1 MDSNPRRAIAR
12 KGKFGR
18 FKTFRRKVHPSLS
31 ANLLSPPAHVNMKF
45 NYDVNYITKIT
56 KLSKEFILELLKYF
70 DGLPLQ
76 AKLEAFYISKIIEE
90 DDEFAFHQHY
100 FDKDKSA
107 EYEFSLF
114 ILGVE
119 RIYSVEHRE
128 SEIKDKKLS
137 SYKLN
142 LISKIKELRKQ
153 DV

>member
-1 MDSNPRRAIAR
+1 
-12 KGKFGR
+12 
-18 FKTFRRKVHPSLS
+18 
-31 ANLLSPPAHVNMKF
+31 MKF

-56 KLSKEFILELLKYF
+56 KLSKEFVLELLKYF

-100 FDKDKSA
+100 FNKDKSA

-128 SEIKDKKLS
+128 NEIEGKKLS

-153 DV
+153 NE

>member
-1 MDSNPRRAIAR
+1 
-12 KGKFGR
+12 
-18 FKTFRRKVHPSLS
+18 
-31 ANLLSPPAHVNMKF
+31 MKF

-56 KLSKEFILELLKYF
+56 KLSKEFVLELLKYF

-76 AKLEAFYISKIIEE
+76 AKLEAFYISKIIKE

-100 FDKDKSA
+100 FNKDKSA

-128 SEIKDKKLS
+128 SEIEGKKLS

-142 LISKIKELRKQ
+142 LISKIKELRKRNE
-153 DV
+153 

>member
-1 MDSNPRRAIAR
+1 
-12 KGKFGR
+12 
-18 FKTFRRKVHPSLS
+18 
-31 ANLLSPPAHVNMKF
+31 MKF

-56 KLSKEFILELLKYF
+56 GLSKEFILELLKYF
-70 DGLPLQ
+70 DCLPLQ

-100 FDKDKSA
+100 FNKDKSA

-128 SEIKDKKLS
+128 NEIEGKKLS

>member
-1 MDSNPRRAIAR
+1 
-12 KGKFGR
+12 
-18 FKTFRRKVHPSLS
+18 
-31 ANLLSPPAHVNMKF
+31 MKF

>member
-1 MDSNPRRAIAR
+1 
-12 KGKFGR
+12 
-18 FKTFRRKVHPSLS
+18 
-31 ANLLSPPAHVNMKF
+31 MKF
-45 NYDVNYITKIT
+45 NYDIDYITKIT
-56 KLSKEFILELLKYF
+56 KLSKKFILELLKYF

-100 FDKDKSA
+100 FNKDKSA

-119 RIYSVEHRE
+119 RIYSVEHRDTE
-128 SEIKDKKLS
+128 NKKLS

-142 LISKIKELRKQ
+142 LISKIKELRKH

>member
-1 MDSNPRRAIAR
+1 
-12 KGKFGR
+12 
-18 FKTFRRKVHPSLS
+18 
-31 ANLLSPPAHVNMKF
+31 MKF

-56 KLSKEFILELLKYF
+56 KLSKEFVLELLKYF

-100 FDKDKSA
+100 FNKDKSA

-128 SEIKDKKLS
+128 NEIEGKKLS

-142 LISKIKELRKQ
+142 LISKIKELRKLNE
-153 DV
+153 

>member
-1 MDSNPRRAIAR
+1 
-12 KGKFGR
+12 
-18 FKTFRRKVHPSLS
+18 
-31 ANLLSPPAHVNMKF
+31 MKF
-45 NYDVNYITKIT
+45 NYDVDYITKIT
-56 KLSKEFILELLKYF
+56 KLSKDLILELLKYF

-100 FDKDKSA
+100 FNKDKSA

-128 SEIKDKKLS
+128 DEIKDKKLS

>member
-1 MDSNPRRAIAR
+1 
-12 KGKFGR
+12 
-18 FKTFRRKVHPSLS
+18 
-31 ANLLSPPAHVNMKF
+31 MKF
-45 NYDVNYITKIT
+45 QYDIDYVVKIT

-70 DGLPLQ
+70 DGLPLP

-100 FDKDKSA
+100 FNKDKSA

-114 ILGVE
+114 ILGIE
-119 RIYSVEHRE
+119 RIYSVEHRDDG
-128 SEIKDKKLS
+128 SKKLS

-153 DV
+153 EGL

>member
-1 MDSNPRRAIAR
+1 
-12 KGKFGR
+12 
-18 FKTFRRKVHPSLS
+18 
-31 ANLLSPPAHVNMKF
+31 MKF

-56 KLSKEFILELLKYF
+56 KLSKEFVLELLKYF

-100 FDKDKSA
+100 FNKDKSA

-119 RIYSVEHRE
+119 RIYSVEQRE
-128 SEIKDKKLS
+128 SEIEGKKLS

-153 DV
+153 NE

>member
-1 MDSNPRRAIAR
+1 
-12 KGKFGR
+12 
-18 FKTFRRKVHPSLS
+18 
-31 ANLLSPPAHVNMKF
+31 MKF

-56 KLSKEFILELLKYF
+56 KLSKEFVLELLKYF

-100 FDKDKSA
+100 FNKDKSA

-119 RIYSVEHRE
+119 RIYSVERRE
-128 SEIKDKKLS
+128 SEIKGKKLS

-142 LISKIKELRKQ
+142 LISKIKELRKRNE
-153 DV
+153 

>member
-1 MDSNPRRAIAR
+1 
-12 KGKFGR
+12 
-18 FKTFRRKVHPSLS
+18 
-31 ANLLSPPAHVNMKF
+31 MKF

-56 KLSKEFILELLKYF
+56 KLNKEFILELLKYF

-119 RIYSVEHRE
+119 RIFSVERRKE
-128 SEIKDKKLS
+128 EAEAEGKKLS

-142 LISKIKELRKQ
+142 LISKIKELREH

>member
-1 MDSNPRRAIAR
+1 
-12 KGKFGR
+12 
-18 FKTFRRKVHPSLS
+18 
-31 ANLLSPPAHVNMKF
+31 MKF
-45 NYDVNYITKIT
+45 NYDVDFIMKIT

-107 EYEFSLF
+107 EYEFALF

-119 RIYSVEHRE
+119 RIYSVEHRKE
-128 SEIKDKKLS
+128 EAEAQGKKLS
-137 SYKLN
+137 AYKIN
-142 LISKIKELRKQ
+142 LISKITELRKQ
-153 DV
+153 DD

>member
-1 MDSNPRRAIAR
+1 
-12 KGKFGR
+12 
-18 FKTFRRKVHPSLS
+18 
-31 ANLLSPPAHVNMKF
+31 MKF

-128 SEIKDKKLS
+128 REIEDKKLS

-142 LISKIKELRKQ
+142 LISKIKKLRKQ
-153 DV
+153 DA